1 MKKFFSVSLLSVAM
15 ILLACSSFA
24 QIRKIPA
31 EVTEALKSKYPD
43 ASNVTWKDKITVFAA
58 SFEMN
63 NEKLEARFSS
73 KGEWQSTEREITE
86 NDLPEDVKDGLNKS
100 KYADWELTSIYN
112 IDLPDDKVQYR
123 IQVAKGDIQ
132 KKNLLF
138 SSEGRLLKDN
148 ITL

>member
-1 MKKFFSVSLLSVAM
+1 MKNFFSVSLLSVAL
-15 ILLACSSFA
+15 ILLADASFA

-58 SFEMN
+58 SFEIN
-63 NEKLEARFSS
+63 SEKLEARFSS
-73 KGEWQSTEREITE
+73 KGEWQSTETEINE
-86 NDLPEDVKDGLNKS
+86 NDLPGDVKDGLNKS

-112 IDLPDDKVQYR
+112 IDLPDDKVEYR
-123 IQVAKGDIQ
+123 IQVSKSDIQ